1 MPVIVATLYRFA
13 DLPDFAAKR
22 APLLALGREWG
33 VKGTLLLAREGING
47 TIAGSR
53 EGIDAL
59 LGWLRQDPRLAAVQ
73 AKESM
78 APALPFQRFKVRLK
92 REIVTLGLSGLDP
105 SRQTGIAVPP
115 REWNAVMM
123 DPETITIDTRNR
135 FEVAIGRFAGAI
147 DPQTRTFRDFPAFV
161 RRHLDPQRHRAIAMY
176 CTGGIRCEKASAY
189 LLQQGFEQVYQLQGG
204 ILNYLEQVSLADSQ
218 WQGECFVFD
227 ERVAVGHGLTPGSY
241 EMCLACGH
249 PIHPTDQRSPH
260 YVPGIACPHC
270 YADLTPEKRDRQ
282 RARQQTRQAHP
293 PSPPA

>member
-1 MPVIVATLYRFA
+1 MSVIVATLYRFA

-33 VKGTLLLAREGING
+33 VRGTLLLAREGING

-53 EGIDAL
+53 EAIDAL
-59 LGWLRQDPRLAAVQ
+59 LAWLRADPRLAALR
-73 AKESM
+73 AKESV

-92 REIVTLGLSGLDP
+92 REIVTLGQPGLDP

-115 REWNAVMM
+115 QEWNAVIT
-123 DPETITIDTRNR
+123 DPDTITIDTRNG
-135 FEVAIGRFAGAI
+135 FEVAIGKFAGAI
-147 DPQTRTFRDFPAFV
+147 DPQTRTFREFPAFV
-161 RRHLDPQRHRAIAMY
+161 QQHLDPEQHRAIAMY

-189 LLQQGFEQVYQLQGG
+189 LLQQGFGRVYQLQGG
-204 ILNYLEQVSLADSQ
+204 ILNYLEQVPPTASQ

-227 ERVAVGHGLTPGSY
+227 ERVAVGHGLAPGSY

-249 PIHPTDQRSPH
+249 PINAADQASPH
-260 YVPGIACPHC
+260 YLPGIACPHC

-282 RARQQTRQAHP
+282 RARQQTRQARQSAHP
-293 PSPPA
+293 A